1 MTSDSL
7 ILSWTEPEKDG
18 GSKIFDYVVEIKE
31 ISEKEWKRVGS
42 TQGNQTYI
50 QVKKLQKTM
59 KYLFKICARN
69 EVGLSLPFISDDEIA
84 IGKQISELYFTLN
97 KKFPIQLKTRIILFN
112 TIKLYSCF

>member
-18 GSKIFDYVVEIKE
+18 GSKILDYVVEIKE

-50 QVKKLQKTM
+50 QVKKLQKNK

-69 EVGLSLPFISDDEIA
+69 EAGLSLPFIPDDEIT
-84 IGKQISELYFTLN
+84 IGKQISMLIRNY
-97 KKFPIQLKTRIILFN
+97 
-112 TIKLYSCF
+112 